1 VESHQ
6 VIQVTQDKEDVK
18 VKLVDLQELVIRLED
33 EHN

>member
-33 EHN
+33 